1 MRAARSE
8 YGAEHGR
15 DQRKDGWGMFG
26 AGQRDGTTERRQRR
40 QRRFA
45 VAAVGAV
52 LVATCTAA
60 CGADGAIG
68 DRPGGAKSAASGEGV
83 DSRRDGADGKGGP
96 RVTLTW
102 PATTT
107 ILSAAGP
114 APTPLTDA
122 QLTAGSFTDGERIG
136 AYTASAYA
144 LGAPLGE
151 NYTAEPTGCQPL
163 VSLARG
169 ATLHAPVAEV
179 NRGFEDADETYG
191 VTVAVQLRS
200 YAARGAAGVLGALRA
215 AGRQCADGFTEDR
228 GLARARYLSVES
240 ADAPDLGDEA
250 VAYRFTILDV
260 RDVRGEAKLY
270 EYLTVVRDG
279 ACTLS
284 FRAETTDGEDIGGVP
299 EEIVRAQWEK
309 FRAAAG

>member
-15 DQRKDGWGMFG
+15 DQLKDGWGMFG
-26 AGQRDGTTERRQRR
+26 AGQRDGKTERPQRR
-40 QRRFA
+40 LV

-52 LVATCTAA
+52 LVAMCTAA
-60 CGADGAIG
+60 CGADGANG
-68 DRPGGAKSAASGEGV
+68 ARPGDAKSAASREGV
-83 DSRRDGADGKGGP
+83 DSRRGGVDGKGGP

-102 PATTT
+102 PANTTA
-107 ILSAAGP
+107 LPAAGP

-169 ATLHAPVAEV
+169 ATPHAPVAEV

-200 YAARGAAGVLGALRA
+200 YAAHGAAGVLGALHA

-228 GLARARYLSVES
+228 GLARARYLSVDS

-260 RDVRGEAKLY
+260 RHARDVRGETRLY

-309 FRAAAG
+309 FRVAAG